1 MYQKP
6 AAGLANSAGFVLT
19 DIVPYDRLNV
29 PDPIT
34 VGIDAI
40 GMRWL
45 APLIKLGVI
54 LRLTSVILLG
64 QSRVFY
70 AMAPG
75 PGVRQVLA
83 FAQRSRRLQ
92 QLGQCHHPDRAW
104 QLADCA
110 MQGAEK

>member
-6 AAGLANSAGFVLT
+6 AAGLANSVGFVLT

-75 PGVRQVLA
+75 PGVRQGVSLRPTLPTTA
-83 FAQRSRRLQ
+83 AT
-92 QLGQCHHPDRAW
+92 RA
-104 QLADCA
+104 
-110 MQGAEK
+110 MSSP